1 MSAEKI
7 FQYGELHC
15 ILTGKPMA
23 DAFVNVYN
31 QYTSEIG
38 RATSQEEV
46 ELLKDQRHSMYYAEC
61 LEMKKS
67 LAMS

>member
-15 ILTGKPMA
+15 ILTGKPMN
-23 DAFVNVYN
+23 DAFVNAYN

-38 RATSQEEV
+38 RAIRQEEV
-46 ELLKDQRHSMYYAEC
+46 EYLKDQRHRIYYAEC
-61 LEMKKS
+61 MRMKKS
-67 LAMS
+67 LAVG